1 MLHVEAEGPVVK
13 SFDIIYL
20 QRTVPFSQCPQN
32 VGSAFEM
39 VEHLS
44 LAVMVDIASI
54 LFGPDALCQEPVL
67 RLLEAAGNDHAGSGQ
82 GGEPERNLARQS
94 VERCE
99 GTIEPPGRTVKIRAR
114 TLEHSISS
122 VS

>member
-1 MLHVEAEGPVVK
+1 MEAEGPVVK

-32 VGSAFEM
+32 AGSAFEM
-39 VEHLS
+39 VEHPTLG
-44 LAVMVDIASI
+44 VMVDIASI
-54 LFGPDALCQEPVL
+54 LFGPDALCHERVL
-67 RLLEAAGNDHAGSGQ
+67 LLLEAARKDHAGSGQ
-82 GGEPERNLARQS
+82 GGEPERNLASQS

-99 GTIEPPGRTVKIRAR
+99 GTIKPQGRTVKIRAL
-114 TLEHSISS
+114 TLEHRAS